1 MVLEVVV
8 VDKNVVDDAD
18 NSDEKLVIVE
28 VANAKADV
36 NVFKVLDV
44 FADDSDI
51 RVALVVH
58 TVDEVVDDES

>member
-1 MVLEVVV
+1 MVLEVLV

-18 NSDEKLVIVE
+18 NSDEKLIIVE
-28 VANAKADV
+28 VANVKADV

-58 TVDEVVDDES
+58 TVDEVVDDKS